1 MSSTNQPRRWPVA
14 PAFEQGLL
22 PVGEGHEI
30 HYALYGNPEGE
41 PVFFLHGGP
50 GCGCDAEDATW
61 FDPRR
66 FLVVTHDQRGS
77 GRSTPWAEICQN
89 TPHNLVGDIE
99 RLRSHLRIDRPF
111 LVFAGS
117 WGTTLALLYAQAHPQ
132 NIRSMILRGVFT
144 CGWKDQ
150 DYFYSE
156 DGAARF
162 SPAAWER
169 LMAELPPGPDRIQER
184 LHRLIEEGDEA
195 QRRRWFAVLA
205 AYEYSF
211 FDVSSEFSTTDPED
225 FDKHFAEI
233 RINCHYQAH
242 RFFLEDEQILRNTG
256 RIEEIPVTI
265 VHGLRDVIC
274 PPMVAWRLHRRLPK
288 SQLIAIESAG
298 HLASD
303 PRIERALLAAV
314 SEWAE
319 RSG

>member
-1 MSSTNQPRRWPVA
+1 MSSNNQHSRWPVA

-22 PVGEGHEI
+22 QVGGVHEI

-41 PVFFLHGGP
+41 PVFFFHGGP

-61 FDPRR
+61 FDPQR

-77 GRSTPWAEICQN
+77 GRSTPWAEIRQN
-89 TPHNLVGDIE
+89 TPRDLVEDIE
-99 RLRSHLRIDRPF
+99 RLRAHLRINCPF

-117 WGTTLALLYAQAHPQ
+117 WGTTLALLYAQAYPQ
-132 NIRSMILRGVFT
+132 NIRAMILRGVFT

-169 LMAELPPGPDRIQER
+169 LVAALPPGTDRIQER
-184 LHRLIEEGDEA
+184 LNRLIEAGDEDEK
-195 QRRRWFAVLA
+195 RRWFAVLS

-211 FDVSSEFSTTDPED
+211 FDASSEISFNDPEA
-225 FDKHFAEI
+225 FDRNFAEI

-256 RIEEIPVTI
+256 RIERIPVTI

-274 PPMVAWRLHRRLPK
+274 PPIVAWRLHRRLPK
-288 SQLIAIESAG
+288 SQLIAIEGAG
-298 HLASD
+298 HLSGD
-303 PRIERALLAAV
+303 PRIERALLTAV
-314 SEWAE
+314 GGWAE
-319 RSG
+319 